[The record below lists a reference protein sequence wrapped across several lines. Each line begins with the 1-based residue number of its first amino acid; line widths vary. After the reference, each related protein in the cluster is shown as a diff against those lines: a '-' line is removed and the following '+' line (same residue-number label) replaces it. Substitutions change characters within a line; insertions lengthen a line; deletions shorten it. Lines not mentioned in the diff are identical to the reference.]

1 MQRLVRCPFC
11 NGREVSMH
19 TVYEPDGT
27 EYTYFECEC
36 GAMVQFSTR
45 AGVPVT
51 QSASVQRWNR
61 RALNLCN

>member
-1 MQRLVRCPFC
+1 MQRLSKCAFC
-11 NGREVSMH
+11 GGNQVAMH
-19 TVYEPDGT
+19 TVQEADGS

-36 GAMVQFSTR
+36 GAVVQFNTK

-61 RALNLCN
+61 RAIDL

>member
-11 NGREVSMH
+11 NGREVAMH

-36 GAMVQFSTR
+36 GATVQFNTKM
-45 AGVPVT
+45 GVPVT

>member
-19 TVYEPDGT
+19 TIYEPDGT
-27 EYTYFECEC
+27 EYTCFECEC
-36 GAMVQFSTR
+36 GAVTQFNTKM
-45 AGVPVT
+45 GVPVT